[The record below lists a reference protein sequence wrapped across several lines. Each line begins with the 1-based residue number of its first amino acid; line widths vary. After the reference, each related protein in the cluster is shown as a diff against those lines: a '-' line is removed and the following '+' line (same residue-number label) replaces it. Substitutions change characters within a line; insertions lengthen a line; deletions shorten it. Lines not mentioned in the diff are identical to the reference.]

1 LPRSGYNREKL
12 VPRIRFRSVV
22 KMPGF
27 METCEKAVRLSG
39 RLLLDKLGTVSVQ
52 QKGPSDLVTE
62 ADFAAQE
69 LVEQTV
75 LGAFPDHILIGEEDP
90 AALSKAGRPA
100 AGQKPLYRWI
110 VDPLDGTTNYVH
122 QVPHFSVSLAL
133 EHDGQILVGAVY
145 NPAAEECFTAIAG
158 EGAWLNGHRIHTS
171 QVTDL
176 AQALCAIG
184 FPAATRRDSPEL
196 LLFLEGVDRIQGFR
210 RTGSASLN
218 LCYVACGRYDV
229 AWSFSTKI
237 WDIAAGTLLIREAG
251 GIVTSPDGGG
261 LILEK
266 GRFLAA
272 ANEHL
277 HRQIRHLVVAA
288 GLAEPSL
295 PPGEGR
301 SEH

>member
-1 LPRSGYNREKL
+1 
-12 VPRIRFRSVV
+12 
-22 KMPGF
+22 MPGF
-27 METCEKAVRLSG
+27 MGICEKAVRLSG
-39 RLLLDKLGTVSVQ
+39 RLLLERLGKVSVRE
-52 QKGPSDLVTE
+52 KGPADLVTE

-69 LVEQTV
+69 LVRQTV
-75 LGAFPDHILIGEEDP
+75 LEAFPDHIVIGEEDP

-100 AGQKPLYRWI
+100 AGENPPYRWI

-133 EHDGQILVGAVY
+133 EHDGQILVGAVHD
-145 NPAAEECFTAIAG
+145 PSADECFTAVAG
-158 EGAWLNGHRIHTS
+158 EGAWLNGRRIRTS
-171 QVTDL
+171 RVTDL
-176 AQALCAIG
+176 ANALCAIG

-196 LLFLEGVDRIQGFR
+196 LLFLEGLDGIQSFR

-251 GIVTSPDGGG
+251 GLVTSPDGGE

-272 ANEHL
+272 ANERL
-277 HRQIRHLVVAA
+277 HRQVVQLVVAA
-288 GLAEPSL
+288 GLIAN
-295 PPGEGR
+295 R
-301 SEH
+301 

>member
-1 LPRSGYNREKL
+1 
-12 VPRIRFRSVV
+12 
-22 KMPGF
+22 MPAF
-27 METCEKAVRLSG
+27 MEICEKAVRRTG
-39 RLLLDKLGTVSVQ
+39 RLLLERLGTVSVRE
-52 QKGPSDLVTE
+52 KGPSDLVTE

-69 LVEQTV
+69 MVSQMV
-75 LGAFPDHILIGEEDP
+75 LEAFPDHIVIGEEDP

-100 AGQKPLYRWI
+100 AGEKPLYRWI

-133 EHDGQILVGAVY
+133 EHGGQILVGAVY
-145 NPAAEECFTAIAG
+145 NPPGDECFTAVLG
-158 EGAWLNGHRIHTS
+158 EGARLNGRPIHTS
-171 QVTDL
+171 RVADL
-176 AQALCAIG
+176 PKALCAIG
-184 FPAATRRDSPEL
+184 FPASTRRDSPEL
-196 LLFLEGVDRIQGFR
+196 LLFLEGLDRIQGFR

-266 GRFLAA
+266 GSFLAA
-272 ANEHL
+272 ANEGL
-277 HRQIRHLVVAA
+277 HRQIKQLVIEA
-288 GLAEPSL
+288 GLAQPAL
-295 PPGEGR
+295 PLGDGRREGKLG
-301 SEH
+301 